1 MALSL
6 IPVCGTTLLNT
17 FVLHVWMVKWMGACI
32 HLYAVFP
39 NDYAFSFV
47 CARFVVTTWQFSFTY
62 IPQDYFTHARARAA
76 SLKDMGN
83 GPYDYLNLMIWQ
95 KQKKIT
101 IQPCAYC
108 MGKSVYTWHMPMFGR
123 NTGKSQYYSGMYLR
137 TTISIQMTPV
147 PYLCIL
153 YASNK

>member
-1 MALSL
+1 MGCDCMALSL

-17 FVLHVWMVKWMGACI
+17 FVLHVWMVKWMGVCI

-47 CARFVVTTWQFSFTY
+47 CVRFVVTTWQFSFTY

-76 SLKDMGN
+76 ILKDMGN

-95 KQKKIT
+95 KQKKSRYNHVHIVWENLYTRDICSCLAAILVNHSIT
-101 IQPCAYC
+101 LVCICA
-108 MGKSVYTWHMPMFGR
+108 
-123 NTGKSQYYSGMYLR
+123 QLYLYR
-137 TTISIQMTPV
+137 W
-147 PYLCIL
+147 L
-153 YASNK
+153 